1 MCKSM
6 QLWNV
11 CLLLVALLLLV
22 TPAQAAPPAQDPA
35 ADEVVAP
42 DTPLRASV
50 SGTAVNWGYRNE
62 PDLHITLTGAG
73 WMLETITASDGR
85 FSVDNLGDGVAVLN
99 PVFPDGSGLQAMTTD
114 LAVPLFSPNNRT
126 VNLGVYGGEQYP
138 TGLPVS
144 IRMVPSDI
152 KVGPG
157 EAVSFTVSISNN
169 MPNDIH
175 QVLVTDMFPEEL
187 TPFDIESSVG
197 IAWIGDQFAVAD
209 LGDIAQ
215 GQGAAMRITAMTDPN
230 LGPNEIVTNRAG
242 VFYRESVALQ
252 DEVRLNDES
261 VKPETLPETG
271 VQFALPLGA
280 AVVLLSAIVGL
291 RRLRLIGSE

>member
-1 MCKSM
+1 MRKSM
-6 QLWNV
+6 QFWDA

-22 TPAQAAPPAQDPA
+22 TPAQAALPAEDPA
-35 ADEVVAP
+35 AGEVVAP

-62 PDLHITLTGAG
+62 PDLHVTLTGAG
-73 WMLETITASDGR
+73 WMLETITASAGR
-85 FSVDNLGDGVAVLN
+85 FSFDNLGEGIAVLN

-114 LAVPLFSPNNRT
+114 LAVPLSSPINRT
-126 VNLGVYGGEQYP
+126 VNLGIYGGEQYP

-144 IRMVPSDI
+144 IRMVPSAI

-157 EAVSFTVSISNN
+157 EMVSFTVSISNN

-175 QVLVTDMFPEEL
+175 QVFVTDMFPEEL
-187 TPFDIESSVG
+187 TPTDIESSVG

-215 GQGAAMRITAMTDPN
+215 GQGATIKIMAMTDLN
-230 LGPNEIVTNRAG
+230 LDPDDIVTNRAG
-242 VFYRESVALQ
+242 VFYGESVALQ

-261 VKPETLPETG
+261 VEPKTLPETG
-271 VQFALPLGA
+271 TQLALPLGA
-280 AVVLLSAIVGL
+280 GIVLLGAIVGL
-291 RRLRLIGSE
+291 RRLRLIG